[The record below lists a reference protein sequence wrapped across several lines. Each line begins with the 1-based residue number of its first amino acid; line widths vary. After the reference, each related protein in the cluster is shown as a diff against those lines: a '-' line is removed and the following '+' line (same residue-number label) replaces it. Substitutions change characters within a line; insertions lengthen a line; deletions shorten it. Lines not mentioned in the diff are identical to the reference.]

1 MFVRS
6 STYFKV
12 HFTEALDLVRGRRVH
27 VEGGFCFVPETEM
40 LSLVAHIFRQHLAQ
54 ALVYTNKILPG
65 LNEHERIVQVVG
77 ELNSR
82 YTGADYTRKE
92 GEPSIKPE
100 MIKPMA
106 EKNDFPLCMRSM
118 QATLD
123 STHHLKYR
131 ARLQYGLFL
140 KGIGLSLEDAI
151 RFFRGEFTRG
161 HVDADKFDKEYAYGI
176 RHSVLRQGGQE
187 GQLGALELHAHHQRE
202 RGAGREPRLP
212 LPPQRPRGP
221 PRPPLQDGY
230 GRRQD
235 GRDPAG
241 GQGRPLPEGVLH
253 AVRGDPLR
261 AGAEHGA
268 RQPPEPVLQRERQG
282 AGGRQQRQRRQSQDR
297 EGAAIRG
304 SAEE

>member
-65 LNEHERIVQVVG
+65 LNEDERIVQVVG

-92 GEPSIKPE
+92 GEPSIKPG

-140 KGIGLSLEDAI
+140 KGIGLSMEDAI
-151 RFFRGEFTRG
+151 RFFRGEFTKSR
-161 HVDADKFDKEYAYGI
+161 VDPEKFDKEYTYGI
-176 RHSVLRQGGQE
+176 RYNYGKEGKKVNWAPWNCMRIIMESVGPGECHGCPYRHHDPEVLRDNLVKSGMEGDALNQVVNLAKEGHFQKACSTQFKATHKGQE
-187 GQLGALELHAHHQRE
+187 LSTAITEHPNQYYQESVHGGPKVAETNKARANLKTE
-202 RGAGREPRLP
+202 RVNL
-212 LPPQRPRGP
+212 
-221 PRPPLQDGY
+221 Y
-230 GRRQD
+230 N
-235 GRDPAG
+235 
-241 GQGRPLPEGVLH
+241 
-253 AVRGDPLR
+253 
-261 AGAEHGA
+261 
-268 RQPPEPVLQRERQG
+268 
-282 AGGRQQRQRRQSQDR
+282 
-297 EGAAIRG
+297 
-304 SAEE
+304 